1 MISYEPFYKFIRD
14 KQVTIKDIEQSIGI
28 CIQNTMATQR
38 YLNTEAIEKICFYL
52 KCNVCD
58 IIEWKDISSEK
69 EISKVT
75 IKESFFEQIL
85 NNFSSYREA
94 SLSLEKSVNYFQQL
108 SKKRTVKKYIFQKLC
123 SKLNLNAEDYY
134 D

>member
-1 MISYEPFYKFIRD
+1 MISYEPLYNYIR
-14 KQVTIKDIEQSIGI
+14 KRQITIK
-28 CIQNTMATQR
+28 
-38 YLNTEAIEKICFYL
+38 AIELGTGRSLYESLNKGVLKTDTIADICLYL
-52 KCNVCD
+52 KCNVSD
-58 IIEWKDISSEK
+58 VIEWKESIPSKEK
-69 EISKVT
+69 KEVT

-108 SKKRTVKKYIFQKLC
+108 SKKRTLKKCIFQELC